1 MDGFLGIS
9 FVPILLATALCRE
22 EFGTS
27 VDAAKRLYNRFRRLQ
42 NGQAGT

>member
-9 FVPILLATALCRE
+9 FVPILLALALCRE

-27 VDAAKRLYNRFRRLQ
+27 VDTGKRLYNGFHRLQ

>member
-9 FVPILLATALCRE
+9 FVPILLATLCRE

-27 VDAAKRLYNRFRRLQ
+27 VDTGKRLYNRFHRLQ